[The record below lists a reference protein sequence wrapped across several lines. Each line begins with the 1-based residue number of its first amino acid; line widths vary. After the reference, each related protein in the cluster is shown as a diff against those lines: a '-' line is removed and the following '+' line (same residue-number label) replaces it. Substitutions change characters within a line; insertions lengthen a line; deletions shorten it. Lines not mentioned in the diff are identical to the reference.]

1 MAAGLIL
8 PAAVGAGP
16 LNPKVVSADAK
27 WVAHVDFAALND
39 TKAVRE
45 VRDIWPKK
53 TEKAREWMQENY
65 GIDTREDFE
74 SATAYGSSYGKGD
87 CVVVLKSDYSE
98 DKVHSRIESQEDVKT
113 TEWRGHKIYTCQA
126 SKMKSKHHKA
136 DSNDEKKDASSSDY
150 KSDSKWG
157 DKSDRVAWVLV
168 DDETIVYSKSVR
180 SLKDAVETLEG
191 HAESLE
197 GKESELTADIPDNA
211 VVYAAAVELD
221 SISHE
226 GAMFPLLRQHKRAC
240 YALGEKDGELFDE
253 LKLVARN
260 EKVAEKME
268 KVVEGYAAAMKVMF
282 IDSEP
287 MSKMLE
293 NVEIEQ
299 DNATVKT
306 CWNGDVDR
314 FAEAL
319 KDCKKN
325 MKR

>member
-1 MAAGLIL
+1 
-8 PAAVGAGP
+8 
-16 LNPKVVSADAK
+16 
-27 WVAHVDFAALND
+27 
-39 TKAVRE
+39 
-45 VRDIWPKK
+45 
-53 TEKAREWMQENY
+53 
-65 GIDTREDFE
+65 
-74 SATAYGSSYGKGD
+74 
-87 CVVVLKSDYSE
+87 
-98 DKVHSRIESQEDVKT
+98 
-113 TEWRGHKIYTCQA
+113 
-126 SKMKSKHHKA
+126 MKSKHHKA